1 MGLLGTTTAKQ
12 YYNSSQEFTATASQT
27 EFVLT
32 VASLPALITD
42 FLVFVDGTEVN
53 PSTYAYAGPTGGNAG
68 KITFTSGQTAGAK
81 VLVKLIDRELGDYRY
96 IKLKDIVNNFII
108 AYVGNGKLIPHA
120 NRSEVLFHIKR
131 GIQEFSY
138 DIKRIEKI
146 QEIDV
151 PPNLTVPMPQDYVHY
166 VRLSWLDTAGI
177 EHPIFPARFTSR
189 PSEAIA
195 QDDNADYLFD
205 QQGGT
210 LTVNPSVAEDRFTNQ
225 FQLDTFSGKTNS
237 QDDYYLFVHYIANR
251 LQTKSGRYGLNPET
265 SNINGVFVVDEVN
278 GQFGFDS
285 SLAGRTIT
293 LKYVSDGLA
302 TDKEM
307 RIHKFAEDAIY
318 KYIYHAI
325 LSTKLGIPE
334 FQIMRAKRDRRAAMR
349 NAKLRLSSL
358 KLQELTQ
365 VMRGKSKHIKH

>member
-1 MGLLGTTTAKQ
+1 M
-12 YYNSSQEFTATASQT
+12 
-27 EFVLT
+27 
-32 VASLPALITD
+32 IT
-42 FLVFVDGTEVN
+42 
-53 PSTYAYAGPTGGNAG
+53 
-68 KITFTSGQTAGAK
+68 I
-81 VLVKLIDRELGDYRY
+81 
-96 IKLKDIVNNFII
+96 
-108 AYVGNGKLIPHA
+108 
-120 NRSEVLFHIKR
+120 
-131 GIQEFSY
+131 
-138 DIKRIEKI
+138 
-146 QEIDV
+146 
-151 PPNLTVPMPQDYVHY
+151 
-166 VRLSWLDTAGI
+166 
-177 EHPIFPARFTSR
+177 
-189 PSEAIA
+189 
-195 QDDNADYLFD
+195 
-205 QQGGT
+205 
-210 LTVNPSVAEDRFTNQ
+210 
-225 FQLDTFSGKTNS
+225 
-237 QDDYYLFVHYIANR
+237 LFVHYIANR

-334 FQIMRAKRDRRAAMR
+334 FQIMRAKEDRRAAMR